1 MKTITSVIAWMMLIF
16 CFVVASCEALETSP
30 TSVYLEPAITPEKAI
45 TPLNASALSTQSAVP
60 SPMKNVGPTL
70 AITPTPIKSLRF
82 NWNYKVA
89 YFTFGSS
96 IPGSK
101 ETKIWVLENPYQNPC
116 MVFSLA
122 PGISFTN
129 KITWSNDGQRI
140 VFLQYIGQKPL
151 ITILNIDRLTHKEIE
166 LADET
171 NSSFGLVTP
180 LRWSADDQ
188 WIAFTVQRDGNEDW
202 IETYFVNME
211 TSEIQQ
217 LEAGTEF
224 VSWFGSDPAKFLYL
238 YRTKDA
244 SLSAEDVGY
253 HTDILLGKLGVEEPL
268 MVISDMGN
276 YAPRRWFDI
285 TWAPDGKS
293 AIAVSF
299 ESDFTTYL
307 SKINFADGSWKPLSK
322 TLNGIGNPSI
332 WSPDGDWLVFHLKGR
347 PFLWHIGVEESPE
360 LIKVPWT
367 DKAVAKA
374 WTKSSEFLLYQDNSA
389 LFAINP
395 SDPNTQL
402 NLLDFPLLNFPEDS
416 APEMNIWISPTS

>member
-1 MKTITSVIAWMMLIF
+1 MRTITSVVTWMLLIF
-16 CFVVASCEALETSP
+16 CFVVASCEASEASP
-30 TSVYLEPAITPEKAI
+30 ASVHSEPATTPEKA
-45 TPLNASALSTQSAVP
+45 TAPSNASILSTRTAVP
-60 SPMKNVGPTL
+60 PPTVNAGHPL
-70 AITPTPIKSLRF
+70 SATPTSTKSLRF
-82 NWNYKVA
+82 DWNYKVA
-89 YFTFGSS
+89 YFTFRPSIQGSE
-96 IPGSK
+96 
-101 ETKIWVLENPYQNPC
+101 ETKIWVLEPPYQNPR

-122 PGISFTN
+122 PGIGFAN
-129 KITWSNDGQRI
+129 KITWSNDGRRI

-151 ITILNIDRLTHKEIE
+151 ITILNIDSLTHKEIE

-180 LRWSADDQ
+180 LRWSADDR

-202 IETYFVNME
+202 IETYFVNTE

-238 YRTKDA
+238 YRTKDT

-253 HTDILLGKLGVEEPL
+253 HTNIILGKLGVEEPL
-268 MVISDMGN
+268 MVISDMDN

-285 TWAPDGKS
+285 SWAPDGKS

-299 ESDFTTYL
+299 ESDLTTYL
-307 SKINFADGSWKPLSK
+307 SKINLADGSWKLLSK

-332 WSPDGDWLVFHLKGR
+332 WSPDGDWLVFYLKGQ
-347 PFLWHIGVEESPE
+347 PFLWHIGGEESPE
-360 LIKVPWT
+360 LITVPWT

-374 WTKSSEFLLYQDNSA
+374 WTKSGEYLLYQDKAA
-389 LFAINP
+389 LFAIKPN
-395 SDPNTQL
+395 DPNTQL
-402 NLLDFPLLNFPEDS
+402 KLMDFSLLNVPGDRT
-416 APEMNIWISPTS
+416 PEMNIWISPTN